1 MPQFAVPFPS
11 PLIPF
16 PSNPLGGG
24 SEDSGRPRCC
34 GMHDLATAVIL
45 NLSACSPTLTS
56 FTFAN
61 LTFLRYHN
69 FIAGGAHVQREF
81 EDEWI
86 PTIQGLFLELINLLT
101 LTLFK
106 ILRMVKD
113 LAKACEAS
121 ILTLSIRIRL
131 DSSTR

>member
-1 MPQFAVPFPS
+1 M
-11 PLIPF
+11 
-16 PSNPLGGG
+16 
-24 SEDSGRPRCC
+24 
-34 GMHDLATAVIL
+34 
-45 NLSACSPTLTS
+45 
-56 FTFAN
+56 
-61 LTFLRYHN
+61 
-69 FIAGGAHVQREF
+69 QREF

-86 PTIQGLFLELINLLT
+86 PTIQGLSLELINLLT

-121 ILTLSIRIRL
+121 QFYILALSIRIRL